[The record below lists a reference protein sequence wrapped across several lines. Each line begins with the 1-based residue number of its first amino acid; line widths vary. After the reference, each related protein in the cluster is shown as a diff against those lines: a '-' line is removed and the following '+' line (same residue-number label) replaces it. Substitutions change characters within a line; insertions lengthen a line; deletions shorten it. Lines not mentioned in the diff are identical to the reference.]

1 MSLQNHFAVFYVRDF
16 FEEKDV
22 RRPRNRET
30 MLTPIT
36 TINAGRNLHNTFG
49 IFYTCLPISDV
60 ILFLNFV
67 HSRSLFSLFS
77 SFQSNWYNIIFRIA
91 DLWCRKQ
98 PLYQVSHCPIIW
110 WINMISP
117 IKPSKEIPWLR
128 SNLYKTTSSKFIF
141 VLCLYLEKVKNES
154 KLSCFYDSLERVKQR
169 ETPYVRLIRISF
181 IYQQVFTLKSFL
193 AFIIIIFLETL
204 FVFSFVC
211 LFYCNVT

>member
-1 MSLQNHFAVFYVRDF
+1 MS
-16 FEEKDV
+16 
-22 RRPRNRET
+22 ET
-30 MLTPIT
+30 FSKKKMLGDLGIGKQCKHPLLPSMQEGIY
-36 TINAGRNLHNTFG
+36 IIPFNTFG
-49 IFYTCLPISDV
+49 IFYTCLPIYDV
-60 ILFLNFV
+60 ILFLKFV